1 MQADITIEYS
11 AKGMAHLVAIIP
23 IRDADGIGSTEE
35 VIYEAASTLNQSF
48 AVASEII
55 SNHLTGGQLEP
66 DKVSS
71 EIRWRRINDNYWTGT
86 ITLEVDA

>member
-1 MQADITIEYS
+1 MTTDIIIEYS
-11 AKGMAHLVAIIP
+11 ARGMAHLVTIIP
-23 IRDADGIGSTEE
+23 VRDADGISSTEE

-55 SNHLTGGQLEP
+55 SNHLTGGAIEP

-86 ITLEVDA
+86 ITTEVEA